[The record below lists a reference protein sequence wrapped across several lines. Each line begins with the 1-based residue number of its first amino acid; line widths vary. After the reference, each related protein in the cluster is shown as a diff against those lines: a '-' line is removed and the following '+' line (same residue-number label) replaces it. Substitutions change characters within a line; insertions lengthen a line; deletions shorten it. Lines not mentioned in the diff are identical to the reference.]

1 MIRMITFYPNIF
13 YSNTHAVII
22 LLVTQQI
29 VIVLPLIVTRLLLDF
44 VSRALSSPA

>member
-1 MIRMITFYPNIF
+1 MIRMITFYLNIF

-22 LLVTQQI
+22 VTQQI